1 MPAGDFSE
9 VAVLGGM
16 PFMNQDSERLRI
28 DLRSVRSKEELHVLL
43 EEALHFPDYYGRN
56 WDAFDECIRN
66 VELPRQIEIIGL
78 GAMAAR
84 LPREAKLMR
93 ECIADFVDET
103 AHDITIQTA

>member
-9 VAVLGGM
+9 VAVIGGTS
-16 PFMNQDSERLRI
+16 FMNQDSERLRL

-43 EEALHFPDYYGRN
+43 EEAFHFPDYYGRN
-56 WDAFDECIRN
+56 WDAFDECIRT

-78 GAMAAR
+78 GAMALR
-84 LPREAKLMR
+84 LPREAELMR
-93 ECIADFVDET
+93 KCIAEFVDET